1 MWCHAGNIPT
11 FSTAVIKT
19 LTPASHQRERT
30 GGAGWHLLNCQAAIR
45 QFLLRPKADTYPF
58 NTDSPTFVFFQYILI
73 SLEVFLFVRKRIS
86 RRCVLS
92 HNPGFPNWTFTS
104 DGQGHSTSECVRA
117 CVCVCVDSECNRR
130 CCCTKGNALQPSLVC
145 APTNRRHFLSGLHQI
160 DRNDCRTG
168 YTGKNNLRFIFLAR
182 HLNQYWL

>member
-19 LTPASHQRERT
+19 RTPASHQRERT

-117 CVCVCVDSECNRR
+117 CVCVWIQSVIGGVVVRKETPYNPPLS
-130 CCCTKGNALQPSLVC
+130 ALRPIGDTSSPDFTRLIGMTVVQATLEK
-145 APTNRRHFLSGLHQI
+145 T
-160 DRNDCRTG
+160 T
-168 YTGKNNLRFIFLAR
+168 
-182 HLNQYWL
+182 